1 MSNFKIAIVKIL
13 SSEGGYSND
22 PDDTGGETYRG
33 ISRKFWPKWTG
44 WAVIDSAK
52 KRAGFPAN
60 LKSTNILGDA
70 VMNFYRFNFWDTI
83 SGDSIKNQSISNMLV
98 DSAVNEGIVPAI
110 KRAQKIVSLPQT
122 GHVTDEL
129 LTKLNTL
136 G

>member
-70 VMNFYRFNFWDTI
+70 VMNFYRFNFWDAI
-83 SGDSIKNQSISNMLV
+83 GGDSIKNQSISNMLV

>member
-52 KRAGFPAN
+52 KGAGFPVN

-83 SGDSIKNQSISNMLV
+83 GGDSIKNQSISNTL
-98 DSAVNEGIVPAI
+98 IFYRVPSYCIPEI
-110 KRAQKIVSLPQT
+110 KSIK
-122 GHVTDEL
+122 
-129 LTKLNTL
+129 
-136 G
+136 